1 MLSNLRAA
9 NQQLLTDLTQSYLL
23 SSSWIIPVGYKHFKT
38 KQDMMFLRYCYPFLK
53 HILFQFYGAKEQN
66 QTSHWVLT

>member
-9 NQQLLTDLTQSYLL
+9 NQQLLTDLTQNYLL

-38 KQDMMFLRYCYPFLK
+38 KQDMMFLRYCYPFLNTSY
-53 HILFQFYGAKEQN
+53 FNFMEQRN
-66 QTSHWVLT
+66 RTKQVIGF